1 MQVLTLSSVVDPKTL
16 RCVTAPSPGGMTCE
30 RAGALVETAGR
41 TSSFV
46 SNGWSRVVTAL
57 PPCLP
62 RPLPLR
68 ATGSLVFVK

>member
-1 MQVLTLSSVVDPKTL
+1 MQVLTLSSVVDPKIL
-16 RCVTAPSPGGMTCE
+16 RCVTAPSPGGMACE
-30 RAGALVETAGR
+30 RAGALVDTAGR

-57 PPCLP
+57 PPAY

-68 ATGSLVFVK
+68 ATGSFVSVN